1 MSISLFSNES
11 PIIWKDEEKQQEL
24 KEALYAVKQ
33 KFGQQYPLRIAGEK
47 IFTEDQLISYNPA
60 SFNEVIGFVSKAGK
74 KNIDEAMDNARSTFA
89 YWNLLTSQER
99 ARYLLKAAAL
109 MRRRKMEWIAWQIYE
124 AGKNW
129 EEADGEIMEAIDFL
143 EMYARKAM
151 ELDQGETL
159 FAEPGMENVL
169 QYKPL
174 GVGAIISPWN
184 FPLAIV
190 TGMTVAAIVTGNVVL
205 LKPSSLTPVIAAKFV
220 ELMEEAGVPQGV
232 IQFVPGNAA
241 EIGDYMVGHK
251 DVNFISF
258 TGSKEAGLQID
269 EIAHRGLS
277 EQRWMKRVV
286 AEMGGKNGIIVDEFA
301 DLHAAVDGVIIS
313 AFGYQGQKCSACS
326 RVIVHEKVYDRFIE
340 QLVRKAKRLRVGSGE
355 HNNDIGPVINNKAFD
370 KVRNYIE
377 IGKQEGRL
385 VLGGESDRQQGYY
398 VHPTIFTEVNPQAR
412 IMQEEIFGPVLAVCQ
427 VKDFYEGI
435 NVYNNTAYG
444 LTGSVY
450 SNKREH
456 LAFAREHMECGNLFF
471 NGKCTGAVVGM
482 QPFGGYYMSG
492 SGSKTGVKEYL
503 LNFVLTKT
511 ISENY

>member
-11 PIIWKDEEKQQEL
+11 PINWKDEEKQQEI
-24 KEALYAVKQ
+24 KVALNAVKQ
-33 KFGQQYPLRIAGEK
+33 KLGQQYPLRIASEK
-47 IFTEDQLISYNPA
+47 IFTENQLISYNPA
-60 SFNEVIGFVSKAGK
+60 SMNEVIGYVSRASK
-74 KNIDEAMDNARSTFA
+74 KNIDVAIDDARSTFV
-89 YWNLLTSQER
+89 YWKLLTFQER

-109 MRRRKMEWIAWQIYE
+109 MKRRKMEWIAWQIYE

-143 EMYARKAM
+143 ETYARKAM
-151 ELDQGETL
+151 ELDQGKTL
-159 FAEPGMENVL
+159 FAKPGTENVL

-174 GVGAIISPWN
+174 GLGVIISPWN

-220 ELMEEAGVPQGV
+220 ELMEEVGVPKGV
-232 IQFVPGNAA
+232 IQFVPGNAS

-258 TGSKEAGLQID
+258 TGSKEAGLHID
-269 EIAHRGLS
+269 EVAHRRLP
-277 EQRWMKRVV
+277 EQQWMKRVV
-286 AEMGGKNGIIVDEFA
+286 AEMGGKNGIIVDESA
-301 DLHAAVDGVIIS
+301 DLHAAAEGVITS

-326 RVIVHEKVYDRFIE
+326 RAIVHEKVYDRFIE
-340 QLVRKAKRLRVGSGE
+340 QLVHKAKHFRIGSGE
-355 HNNDIGPVINNKAFD
+355 HNNDIGPVIDKEAFD

-385 VLGGESDRQQGYY
+385 VLGGESHRQQGYY
-398 VHPTIFTEVNPQAR
+398 VHPTIFTDVNPQAR
-412 IMQEEIFGPVLAVCQ
+412 MMQEEIFGPVLAVCQ
-427 VKDFYEGI
+427 VNDFYEGI
-435 NVYNNTAYG
+435 DVYNNTAYG
-444 LTGSVY
+444 LTGSIY
-450 SNKREH
+450 SNKRDH

-492 SGSKTGVKEYL
+492 TGSKTGVKEYL